1 MERGQSTEIKVW
13 VNGTFDILHRGHIEM
28 IQFASTLGVL
38 RVGVDFDDRVRS
50 IKGLSR
56 PFNIWEDRVYFLNQ
70 IKGVDSVVGF
80 GSEDELKEQIKNWG
94 TNILVVGEEY
104 KDKNVIGG
112 ELVDEVIFFKKVKN
126 FSTTNILKD
135 K

>member
-50 IKGLSR
+50 MKGLSR

-80 GSEDELKEQIKNWG
+80 GSEDELKGQIKNWG

-104 KDKNVIGG
+104 KDKNVIGR